1 MSSRLLGWAAAVLV
15 ILITLAL
22 IIGEITDAA
31 QRSWWGAHSLTTD
44 TVSGMLVLLITVLVV
59 NQLLNM
65 RQDRQRGQAVAAEA
79 AIIEAQAGRAAKA
92 VSSVIDG
99 SGDRGAA
106 SDTFRTYM
114 VMLLIGAPVLIDDP
128 VARNFLERAQY
139 LGGVMTRTLAI
150 MRQVAARRCRTE
162 RRAGRRRATDPKC
175 RGTASPAAESQGAR
189 FHAAHR
195 LDRQRVVRAGPV
207 ISAVPGWRDGFVV
220 GETHVLSA
228 YQGQGLGRSLI
239 TALLHPAPD
248 AICAVLCEARKPYGH
263 FRRPFDQGNDRPTG
277 CLGS

>member
-1 MSSRLLGWAAAVLV
+1 MSSRLLGWAAAVLA

-44 TVSGMLVLLITVLVV
+44 TVSGMLVLLITILVV

-99 SGDRGAA
+99 SGDRATA
-106 SDTFRTYM
+106 SDTYRTYM
-114 VMLLIGAPVLIDDP
+114 VMLLIGGPVLIDDP
-128 VARNFLERAQY
+128 VARNFLERAQN

-150 MRQVAARRCRTE
+150 I
-162 RRAGRRRATDPKC
+162 DK
-175 RGTASPAAESQGAR
+175 SPHGA
-189 FHAAHR
+189 
-195 LDRQRVVRAGPV
+195 
-207 ISAVPGWRDGFVV
+207 AVPSDGLDDAVQQIQSAAAPLLRLLSPRVRDSMQRIG
-220 GETHVLSA
+220 S
-228 YQGQGLGRSLI
+228 
-239 TALLHPAPD
+239 TA
-248 AICAVLCEARKPYGH
+248 EK
-263 FRRPFDQGNDRPTG
+263 
-277 CLGS
+277 

>member
-22 IIGEITDAA
+22 IIGEITNAA

-99 SGDRGAA
+99 SGDRHAA
-106 SDTFRTYM
+106 SDSYRTYM
-114 VMLLIGAPVLIDDP
+114 VMLLIGAPVLIGDP
-128 VARNFLERAQY
+128 VARNFLERAQN

-150 MRQVAARRCRTE
+150 IDR
-162 RRAGRRRATDPKC
+162 
-175 RGTASPAAESQGAR
+175 SPHGA
-189 FHAAHR
+189 
-195 LDRQRVVRAGPV
+195 
-207 ISAVPGWRDGFVV
+207 AVPSDGLDDAVQQIQSAAAPLLRLLSPRVRDSMQRIG
-220 GETHVLSA
+220 S
-228 YQGQGLGRSLI
+228 
-239 TALLHPAPD
+239 TA
-248 AICAVLCEARKPYGH
+248 EE
-263 FRRPFDQGNDRPTG
+263 
-277 CLGS
+277 